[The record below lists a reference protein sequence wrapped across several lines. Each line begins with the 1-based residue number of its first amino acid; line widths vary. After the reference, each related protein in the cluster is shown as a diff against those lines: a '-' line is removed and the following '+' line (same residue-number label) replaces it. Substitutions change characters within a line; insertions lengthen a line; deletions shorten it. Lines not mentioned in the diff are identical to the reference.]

1 MTTTKP
7 NAIILFDGVC
17 NFCNGVINFI
27 IQHDP
32 HGYFHFASLQ
42 SPTGQQLLQQHN
54 LNTNEFDTFILIEN
68 DQVYDR
74 STAALKVARHLSGW
88 MSKLHALIIVPK
100 PLRDMGYSI
109 IAKNRYRLFGKSDA
123 CMVPTPDVR
132 SRFMT

>member
-1 MTTTKP
+1 MNTTKP

-17 NFCNGVINFI
+17 NFCNDIINFI
-27 IQHDP
+27 IQHDS
-32 HGYFHFASLQ
+32 HSYFHFASLQ
-42 SPTGQQLLQQHN
+42 SPIGQALLQQYN
-54 LNTNEFDTFILIEN
+54 LDTDRFDTFILIEN
-68 DQVYDR
+68 DQVYER

-109 IAKNRYRLFGKSDA
+109 VAKNRYRLFGKNDA

-132 SRFMT
+132 SRFLT